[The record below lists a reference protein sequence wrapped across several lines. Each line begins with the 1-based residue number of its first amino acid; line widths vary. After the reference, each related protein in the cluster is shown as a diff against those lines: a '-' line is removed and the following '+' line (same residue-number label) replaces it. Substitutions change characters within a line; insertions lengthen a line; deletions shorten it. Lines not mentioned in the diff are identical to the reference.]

1 MAMQK
6 IIRLFVMTMLLLV
19 FSGCDEPTVKPQPEK
34 PETNTAETQKPEDVK
49 EDEGKAVSIAE
60 FMKTMRYQDGAWECP
75 GQYNSDR
82 IKFRYEE
89 EHPLALM
96 ERFGEKNAALSGE
109 IVSVFYQADKKV
121 YTVHLIEYDVPLKY
135 DVLHIDATRLAE
147 GYIKAEDVF
156 ADNEMT
162 EYVFLEHQANVAVNT
177 DIVYKYETLELDPR
191 FYPTLTLRDDG
202 TFEFYENCYSKM
214 GYIRGTWYSDGS
226 NLTCKI
232 QETELQGFAGGD
244 LSEIIF
250 NEIEDT
256 LRLDTD
262 ICYSRLGMVFR
273 QPD

>member
-1 MAMQK
+1 MK
-6 IIRLFVMTMLLLV
+6 NIIRLLVMTLMLFV

-34 PETNTAETQKPEDVK
+34 PKQETVETQKPEEVK

-60 FMKTMRYQDGAWECP
+60 FMKTMRYQDGGWDCP

-82 IKFRYEE
+82 ISFRYED
-89 EHPLALM
+89 EHPLAVM
-96 ERFGEKNAALSGE
+96 ERFGEKHAELSGE

-135 DVLHIDATRLAE
+135 DVLHIEADRLAE
-147 GYIKAEDVF
+147 GYINAEDVF
-156 ADNEMT
+156 ADNQMT
-162 EYVFLEHQANVAVNT
+162 EYIFLEHQAQVAVNT
-177 DIVYKYETLELDPR
+177 DLVYKYETLELDPR

-214 GYIRGTWYSDGS
+214 GYIRGTWYSNGQ
-226 NLTCKI
+226 NITCQI
-232 QETELQGFAGGD
+232 TETELQGFAGGD